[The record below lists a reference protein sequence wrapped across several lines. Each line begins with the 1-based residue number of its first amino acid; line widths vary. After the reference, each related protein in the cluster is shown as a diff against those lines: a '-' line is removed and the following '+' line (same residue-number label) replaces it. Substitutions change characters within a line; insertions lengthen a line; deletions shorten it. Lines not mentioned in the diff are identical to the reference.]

1 MGLPGSPRQ
10 WVLLLLGLLLPPAA
24 PFWLLNV
31 LFPPH
36 TTPKAELSN
45 HTRPVILVPGCL
57 GNQLEA
63 KLDKPDVVNW
73 MCYRKTE
80 DFFTIW
86 LDLNMF
92 LPLGVDCWIDNTRV
106 VYNRTSGRV
115 SNAPGVEIRVPGFGK
130 TYSVE
135 YLDNSKLAGVCTGG
149 KGGALGCGGLAG
161 TMARAP
167 CHCLPTPGYMHTLVQ
182 NLVNNGYVRDE
193 TVRAAPYDWRLEPSQ
208 QEEYYLKLAGLV
220 EEMHATYGK
229 PVFLI
234 GHSLG
239 CLHLLY
245 FLLRQPQ
252 AWKDRFIDGFI
263 SLGAPWGGSIKPML
277 VLASG
282 DNQGIPIMSSI
293 KLKEE
298 QRMTTTSPWMFPS
311 SHVWPEDHV
320 FISTPS
326 FNYTS
331 HDFQRF
337 FADLH
342 FEEGWYM
349 WLQSRD
355 LLAGL
360 PAPGVEVYCLY
371 GVGLPT
377 PRTYIFDHGFPYT
390 DPVDVLYEDGDDTVA
405 TRSTELCARWQ
416 GRQQQPVHL
425 LPLPGT
431 QHLNM
436 VFSNQ
441 TLEHINAILLG
452 TYRNSTPVPPST
464 GTGTLPPE

>member
-1 MGLPGSPRQ
+1 MGPPGSPWQ
-10 WVLLLLGLLLPPAA
+10 WVPLLLGLLLPPAA

-106 VYNRTSGRV
+106 VYNRSSGLV
-115 SNAPGVEIRVPGFGK
+115 SNAPGVQIRVPGFGK

-135 YLDNSKLAGVCTGG
+135 YLDSSKLAGY
-149 KGGALGCGGLAG
+149 L
-161 TMARAP
+161 
-167 CHCLPTPGYMHTLVQ
+167 HTLVQ

-193 TVRAAPYDWRLEPSQ
+193 TVRAAPYDWRLEPGQ
-208 QEEYYLKLAGLV
+208 QEEYYHKLAGLV
-220 EEMHATYGK
+220 EEMHAAYGK

-298 QRMTTTSPWMFPS
+298 QRITTTSPWMFPS
-311 SHVWPEDHV
+311 RLAWPEDHV

-326 FNYTS
+326 FNYTGR
-331 HDFQRF
+331 DFQRF

-377 PRTYIFDHGFPYT
+377 PRTYIYDHGFPYT

-405 TRSTELCARWQ
+405 TRSTELCGLWQ
-416 GRQQQPVHL
+416 GRQPQPVHL
-425 LPLPGT
+425 LPLRGI

-452 TYRNSTPVPPST
+452 AYRQGPPASLT
-464 GTGTLPPE
+464 ASPEPPPPE

>member
-1 MGLPGSPRQ
+1 MAPGPAHPAFSCPWSPSCPCLRSHNYHLWSTRCILSTAIPGLTPRSLRSGEGNTPQTTLVSVKQRLVSFHSSHHIALSPVQHRPQ
-10 WVLLLLGLLLPPAA
+10 GPIDTCLRKPPALSTTQTHTPSGNHSLSSYRGPTALPHRGPIRATHLTSTHTISPKCQPFLLYQLESLFGLDKDKTEHPDELGLGELCSRAWLPP
-24 PFWLLNV
+24 
-31 LFPPH
+31 PPC
-36 TTPKAELSN
+36 S
-45 HTRPVILVPGCL
+45 
-57 GNQLEA
+57 
-63 KLDKPDVVNW
+63 
-73 MCYRKTE
+73 
-80 DFFTIW
+80 
-86 LDLNMF
+86 
-92 LPLGVDCWIDNTRV
+92 
-106 VYNRTSGRV
+106 V
-115 SNAPGVEIRVPGFGK
+115 S
-130 TYSVE
+130 T
-135 YLDNSKLAGVCTGG
+135 
-149 KGGALGCGGLAG
+149 
-161 TMARAP
+161 
-167 CHCLPTPGYMHTLVQ
+167 
-182 NLVNNGYVRDE
+182 
-193 TVRAAPYDWRLEPSQ
+193 
-208 QEEYYLKLAGLV
+208 
-220 EEMHATYGK
+220 
-229 PVFLI
+229 
-234 GHSLG
+234 
-239 CLHLLY
+239 
-245 FLLRQPQ
+245 
-252 AWKDRFIDGFI
+252 
-263 SLGAPWGGSIKPML
+263 
-277 VLASG
+277 G

-452 TYRNSTPVPPST
+452 TYRNSTPVSPST
-464 GTGTLPPE
+464 STGTLPPE

>member
-1 MGLPGSPRQ
+1 MGPPGSPWQ
-10 WVLLLLGLLLPPAA
+10 WVLLLLGLLLPPAT

-106 VYNRTSGRV
+106 VYNRSSGRV
-115 SNAPGVEIRVPGFGK
+115 SNAPGVQIRVPGFGK

-135 YLDNSKLAGVCTGG
+135 YLDDNKLAG
-149 KGGALGCGGLAG
+149 
-161 TMARAP
+161 
-167 CHCLPTPGYMHTLVQ
+167 
-182 NLVNNGYVRDE
+182 
-193 TVRAAPYDWRLEPSQ
+193 Q
-208 QEEYYLKLAGLV
+208 QEEYFGKLAGLV

-252 AWKDRFIDGFI
+252 SWKDRFIDGFI

-298 QRMTTTSPWMFPS
+298 HRMTTTSPWMFPS
-311 SHVWPEDHV
+311 SRAWPEDHV

-326 FNYTS
+326 FNYTGR
-331 HDFQRF
+331 DFQRF
-337 FADLH
+337 FTDLH

-390 DPVDVLYEDGDDTVA
+390 DPVGVLYEDGDDTVA

-416 GRQQQPVHL
+416 GRQPQPVHL
-425 LPLPGT
+425 LPLHGI

-452 TYRNSTPVPPST
+452 NYRHSTPASPAASP
-464 GTGTLPPE
+464 GPLPPE